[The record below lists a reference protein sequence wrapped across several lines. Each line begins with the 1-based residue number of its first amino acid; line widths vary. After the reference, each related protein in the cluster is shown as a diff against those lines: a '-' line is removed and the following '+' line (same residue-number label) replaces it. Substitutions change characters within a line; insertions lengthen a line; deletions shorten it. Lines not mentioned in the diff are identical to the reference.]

1 MKNLSK
7 YVFLFVSILFIGCDT
22 TNETPLEV
30 PQRIIDKSISLF
42 DGEIIEK
49 NLEIEDGIEA
59 WEVKIQNSD
68 GSVVVFYWKVNPEI
82 LLKMK
87 GETGP
92 FGYDIN
98 PGNNLIN
105 FSTARTVAIGA
116 VKNYTI
122 KNWELQQEEDFID
135 IWVYSFEFD
144 DNGDTSKV
152 YIDAESGNILQID

>member
-7 YVFLFVSILFIGCDT
+7 YVFLFASILFIGCDT

-30 PQRIIDKSISLF
+30 PQTIIDKSISLF

-68 GSVVVFYWKVNPEI
+68 GSVVVFYWKVNQEI

-92 FGYDIN
+92 FAYDIN

-116 VKNYTI
+116 VKNDTI